1 MIYSNPWKVKIE
13 KWKTWKTWKLNFG
26 IWHHPQ
32 KAAGWSFPANWQL
45 SFNKDMRI
53 WRIPW
58 DFWVVFLWMVLLV
71 PQEKMSEFSV
81 IYVEIIFN
89 PTGSGESMCSRL
101 IKLNPMDPITF
112 FSKWSPPPP
121 QLPWIEVPARNR
133 PWRPVLTLVTGRK
146 VRKVRFFFEGAVL
159 RDHGGE

>member
-1 MIYSNPWKVKIE
+1 MIYSDPWKVKIK

-26 IWHHPQ
+26 MWHHPQ
-32 KAAGWSFPANWQL
+32 KAAGWNLQL

-53 WRIPW
+53 CRIPW

-71 PQEKMSEFSV
+71 PQEKMSEFSE

-89 PTGSGESMCSRL
+89 PTGSGERMCSRL
-101 IKLNPMDPITF
+101 IELNPMDPIT
-112 FSKWSPPPP
+112 PPPP

-133 PWRPVLTLVTGRK
+133 PWRPVPTLVTGRK
-146 VRKVRFFFEGAVL
+146 VKGKKIRPFFEGAVL